1 MAPRARHFARRR
13 AMQAH
18 YQLLFAGTD
27 PMDLER
33 QFREEQDLSGVDM
46 AYFLTL
52 LHQVPA
58 QFAALDALIAPH
70 ADRAVASIDPI
81 ERSILRIACYELK
94 ERLDV
99 PYKVVINEAVDLAKL
114 FGADQGHRYVNGV
127 VDKLAPQLRS
137 TEYAR

>member
-1 MAPRARHFARRR
+1 MTPKARHFARRR

-18 YQLLFAGTD
+18 YQMLFAGTE
-27 PMDLER
+27 PMELER
-33 QFREEQDLSGVDM
+33 QFREDQDMAGVDM

-52 LHQVPA
+52 LYQVPA
-58 QFAALDALIAPH
+58 QWTALDALIAPH

-99 PYKVVINEAVDLAKL
+99 PYKVVINEAVELAKL

-137 TEYAR
+137 TECLR

>member
-1 MAPRARHFARRR
+1 
-13 AMQAH
+13 MQAH

-27 PMDLER
+27 PINLER
-33 QFREEQDLSGVDM
+33 QFHKKQDLSGVDM

-99 PYKVVINEAVDLAKL
+99 PYKVVINEAVELAKL